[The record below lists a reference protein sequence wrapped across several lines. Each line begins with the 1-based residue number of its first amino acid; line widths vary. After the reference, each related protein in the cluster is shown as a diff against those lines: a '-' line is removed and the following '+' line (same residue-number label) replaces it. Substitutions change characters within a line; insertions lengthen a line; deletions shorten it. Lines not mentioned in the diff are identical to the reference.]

1 MSWFQAFR
9 GEYGFTNYGEKRT
22 AVTMDV
28 SLAAV
33 IYACALISL
42 ATLIAA
48 AGIRGKER
56 WYTLLRVLY
65 SLAVGST
72 IILSIFGYCWME
84 GSSKVRAPYI
94 YRSGAKIHGEVG
106 VIIGLTKVN
115 ITLTGHFESGG
126 GEVAYNE
133 EIALDGVAVPSRELK
148 ACLLRGLPDP
158 VIAVVEYLTTD
169 QGGLRWGRGFT
180 MAGYI
185 AYILL
190 WTSFSFWFLAN
201 IMLCSVVFYGAA
213 LYTLTGICMILSNIS
228 YHVLQPTRDMRML
241 CSDSD
246 FAIKYGICFWAVF
259 TVGVITTLVGLG
271 IMLID
276 YFSPKCLATFF
287 MIDSQCGDEQT
298 DATTLKE
305 QKSSSLTNFHQYQKN
320 MRRHFSLP
328 DIGVTNK
335 GFDFG
340 ELNRSNPVFEEKDEN
355 EVVEKDSN
363 SNNNKEIP
371 KNSNANF
378 HIGEDQIVIENE
390 TNRQKHN
397 NLTVQDSTGENVVS
411 SAL

>member
-9 GEYGFTNYGEKRT
+9 GEYGFTYYGEKRT
-22 AVTMDV
+22 AVTTDV

-84 GSSKVRAPYI
+84 GSSKVKAPYI
-94 YRSGAKIHGEVG
+94 YRSGAKIEGEVG
-106 VIIGLTKVN
+106 VIIGLRKIN
-115 ITLTGHFESGG
+115 ITLKGMFESGG
-126 GEVAYNE
+126 GEVSYNE
-133 EIALDGVAVPSRELK
+133 EIKLDGVTVPNWELK
-148 ACLLRGLPDP
+148 ECLTRGLPDP
-158 VIAVVEYLTTD
+158 VVAIVEYLATD

-185 AYILL
+185 AHILL

-201 IMLCSVVFYGAA
+201 ILLCSVVFYGAA

-246 FAIKYGICFWAVF
+246 FTIKYGICFWAVF
-259 TVGVITTLVGLG
+259 AVGVITTVVGLG
-271 IMLID
+271 MILMD
-276 YFSPKCLATFF
+276 YLNPKLLATFF
-287 MIDSQCGDEQT
+287 MIDSQCGDDQT
-298 DATTLKE
+298 DASLLNQT
-305 QKSSSLTNFHQYQKN
+305 KSSLIYKYTSVPKKHETSL
-320 MRRHFSLP
+320 FSP
-328 DIGVTNK
+328 GY
-335 GFDFG
+335 
-340 ELNRSNPVFEEKDEN
+340 RSN
-355 EVVEKDSN
+355 
-363 SNNNKEIP
+363 
-371 KNSNANF
+371 
-378 HIGEDQIVIENE
+378 
-390 TNRQKHN
+390 
-397 NLTVQDSTGENVVS
+397 
-411 SAL
+411 